1 MEATTVSKHR
11 EVSATDTG
19 EKENQDLN
27 THKVVSGSG
36 HRGNETQV
44 TTIKDNERG
53 REIN

>member
-1 MEATTVSKHR
+1 MKSPSEKQMEATTISIHR

-36 HRGNETQV
+36 HREV
-44 TTIKDNERG
+44 TRH
-53 REIN
+53 R